1 MNAPGDEELAARRQA
16 HWRASLRVTAWLLA
30 GWVVVTFV
38 VAWFA
43 RDLRMVVLGWPVGF
57 WFCAQGALLVYVGIT
72 WLYARTMRRLDAR
85 YGIDPE
91 SAWRAGTSA
100 TPDRTL

>member
-1 MNAPGDEELAARRQA
+1 MNAPMESELAERRQA
-16 HWRASLRVTAWLLA
+16 HWRASLRATAWLLA
-30 GWVVVTFV
+30 GWVAVTFV

-72 WLYARTMRRLDAR
+72 WLYARAMRRLDAR

-91 SAWRAGTSA
+91 SASAAGTVASR
-100 TPDRTL
+100 DRTL

>member
-1 MNAPGDEELAARRQA
+1 MNAPLDAQLAVRRQA
-16 HWRASLRVTAWLLA
+16 HWRASLQATAWLLA

-91 SAWRAGTSA
+91 CETTGDAAVPA
-100 TPDRTL
+100 ERTL